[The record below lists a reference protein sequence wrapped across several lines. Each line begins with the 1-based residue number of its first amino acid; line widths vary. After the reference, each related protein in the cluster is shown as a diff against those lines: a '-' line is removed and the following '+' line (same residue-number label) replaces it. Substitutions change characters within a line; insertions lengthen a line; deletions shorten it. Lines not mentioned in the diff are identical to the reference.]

1 MISAYDRTAQ
11 IDLGG
16 AGGEIDLDELEDRP
30 ARRPRPSVLVIGAA
44 VLTLIFV
51 TQILQLFPVIKNLSV
66 AKFTVLLAALSLFSS
81 REQIVSRV
89 RVMQVPQLKWVLM
102 LLALAVATLP
112 FSFWP
117 SDSLSYILNIYS
129 RNVVCLYLIAQAV
142 RDDRSARAV
151 GGALVAGCAAIVAA
165 MLLNFGPLV
174 TYKFEPGRVSIG
186 GSYDPND
193 LALLFVVALPYA
205 FFMLKGSRPLA
216 QLMLVSSIGLMLVG
230 IVKTGSRGGFIGLLV
245 VGGLI
250 LMRGSKQMRKYT
262 LVALVVG
269 VTLFAAVAPASYW
282 SRIGTIYNYEQDY
295 NFTMKEKN
303 SRFAIWSTGLR
314 IFASHP
320 LTGVGISCFGVA
332 HMKYSETGLDISPHN
347 SFVQVATELGVVGL
361 ALFVTIIVVSI
372 RAARRVR
379 RRLAGG
385 EEDGDLFW
393 FASAVEVSFI
403 GFVVSGFFL
412 THAYSPIFCFITG
425 MAAALYARDRA
436 GRGEDDQRE
445 EIEYA

>member
-11 IDLGG
+11 ID
-16 AGGEIDLDELEDRP
+16 AGETGLDIEPADRP

-51 TQILQLFPVIKNLSV
+51 TQILQLFPVIKDLSI
-66 AKFTVLLAALSLFSS
+66 AKFTVLLAALSFLSS

-89 RVMQVPQLKWVLM
+89 RVMRVPQLKWILM

-129 RNVVCLYLIAQAV
+129 RNIVCLYLIAQAV
-142 RDDRSARAV
+142 RDDRSARAI
-151 GGALVAGCAAIVAA
+151 GGAFVAGCAAIVAA

-174 TYKFEPGRVSIG
+174 TYKFEPGRISIG

-205 FFMLKGSRPLA
+205 FFMLKGSRPLM

-250 LMRGSKQMRKYT
+250 LMRGSKQARKYA
-262 LVALVVG
+262 LAALVTG
-269 VTLFAAVAPASYW
+269 VILFAAVAPASYW
-282 SRIGTIYNYEQDY
+282 SRISTIYNYEQDY

-320 LTGVGISCFGVA
+320 LTGVGISCFGIA

-347 SFVQVATELGVVGL
+347 SFVQVATELGVIGL
-361 ALFVTIIVVSI
+361 ALFVTIIAVSV
-372 RAARRVR
+372 REARRVR
-379 RRLAGG
+379 RRFAASG
-385 EEDGDLFW
+385 EDDGLLW
-393 FASAVEVSFI
+393 LASAVEISFI

-436 GRGEDDQRE
+436 GRKENDHGE